1 MLVLIWFIKNLVKFF
16 VIILTYVFIGEDNH
30 TRFYIMTQHFKEL
43 KIKEGW
49 EYHSRKK
56 SESSKSCINKYQ
68 DHTYQVVQM
77 KKKKKKKKKFL

>member
-43 KIKEGW
+43 KIKEG
-49 EYHSRKK
+49 
-56 SESSKSCINKYQ
+56 
-68 DHTYQVVQM
+68 
-77 KKKKKKKKKFL
+77 